1 MKTSKILLLINMF
14 IFSVCVY
21 AQTQDGTIFT
31 LPETPPTIQKLEKTP
46 LDNPILKR
54 QAFVSDEELALS
66 PFWVSND
73 FSDENPSNMLSAGIH
88 AGNFG
93 TTGGFINYSSTNA
106 IDALIKYEKSDGDTQ
121 IFGSENGYIGVG
133 FKNFVGPNVFL
144 SLNTQASK
152 NTFNNQSK
160 DMIGADVKAHFYCLK
175 GLSVE
180 TDLEGRE
187 FSLASVQKNSLL
199 SAGFLAK
206 FLLLNDTLTIAKFY
220 ASQNI
225 GFLNAKNY
233 YTAEFW
239 AQSVLLNKFSAGAG
253 FNLRN
258 ANFALNGKL
267 IYKISDYFSASAGFD
282 SGLQELLWQEI
293 YGKERFYSSNA
304 YLLNPEN
311 KYELTQAISCNILER
326 YLFSS
331 TFFQRGQK
339 NSLVFLYDVSN
350 NTIYPIN
357 IEDTYASGLR
367 VAAQYNGVF
376 SLKFEAEK
384 LLNRSSELLC
394 QQSAT
399 ISAEFSAYGF
409 KLKPAYTF
417 VPQMYYDYAASIK
430 TLAYNNAVM
439 SVEKP
444 LSKNIVLTLGAQ
456 NILGDKQEI
465 QPNFVTKEAKYQAG
479 LTINF

>member
-1 MKTSKILLLINMF
+1 MF
-14 IFSVCVY
+14 IFSICVY

-31 LPETPPTIQKLEKTP
+31 LPETQPTIQKLEKTP
-46 LDNPILKR
+46 LDNPVLKR

-73 FSDENPSNMLSAGIH
+73 FSDKDPLNILSAGIY

-93 TTGGFINYSSTNA
+93 AVGGFINYSSTNA
-106 IDALIKYEKSDGDTQ
+106 IDASIKYERSDGDTQ
-121 IFGSENGYIGVG
+121 IFASENGYIGVG
-133 FKNFVGPNVFL
+133 FKDFAGQNVFI
-144 SLNTQASK
+144 SANAQASK
-152 NTFNNQSK
+152 QTFNKQSK
-160 DMIGADVKAHFYCLK
+160 DMFGADVKAHFYFLK
-175 GLSVE
+175 DLSVE

-187 FSLASVQKNSLL
+187 FSLVSVQKNSLL
-199 SAGFLAK
+199 SAGFLVK
-206 FLLLNDTLTIAKFY
+206 FLPLNDTLTTAKFY
-220 ASQNI
+220 TSQNT

-239 AQSVLLNKFSAGAG
+239 AQSVILNKFSAGAG

-267 IYKISDYFSASAGFD
+267 TYKISEFFSTFAGFD

-293 YGKERFYSSNA
+293 YGKERFYSSKNA

-331 TFFQRGQK
+331 TFFQRSQK
-339 NSLVFLYDVSN
+339 NSLVFLYDALN
-350 NTIYPIN
+350 NTIYPDN
-357 IEDTYASGLR
+357 IEGTYASGLR
-367 VAAQYNGVF
+367 VAAQYKGAF

-417 VPQMYYDYAASIK
+417 VPQMYYDYSASIK
-430 TLAYNNAVM
+430 TLAYDNAVV
-439 SVEKP
+439 SIEKP

-456 NILGDKQEI
+456 NILGDKQEV
-465 QPNFVTKEAKYQAG
+465 QPNFVTKEAKYEVG
-479 LTINF
+479 LVINF